1 VAQTN
6 PLYDFI
12 YVAGILV
19 LLSYL
24 YIVFKS
30 KERDLS
36 RLLLLVIF
44 TVLLAVVL
52 ESYAQLNQLGWIT
65 RIVLVPAMSSKLLLP
80 PLLFLYVRSLFYGQQ
95 LSWKQIALHC
105 SPFILGVL
113 FLYGP
118 YLIAL
123 ESRNYFQ
130 AYLVFLDENR
140 QYLRILF
147 DLYFLM
153 SIGFTFREF
162 SRLKRIYKCTYSHL
176 EYNNFI
182 WIRAVLIS
190 FFVVL
195 SIDLFFVISQVYF
208 GLFTW
213 RTQSLV
219 AVLVVIAVVQ
229 LAFYGI
235 RQSKVLV
242 PYFLLETPPQ
252 SNSADLTFEEKQLE
266 ADLIELMEKEKPF
279 LNEELTL
286 SELAEVLGI
295 TDKKLS
301 RLLNQGMKT
310 SFYRFVNAYR
320 LAEFK
325 QKIGEAKSQ
334 QYTIESVAFECGFKS
349 KASFYRL
356 FKEEMGVSPSAYRK
370 NLTIPD

>member
-1 VAQTN
+1 MNQAN
-6 PLYDFI
+6 LLYDFI

-19 LLSYL
+19 LLTYL

-36 RLLLLVIF
+36 RQLLLVIF
-44 TVLLAVVL
+44 TVLLTVVL
-52 ESYAQLNQLGWIT
+52 ESYSQLNQLRWLS
-65 RIVLVPAMSSKLLLP
+65 RLVLVPAMSSKLLLP
-80 PLLFLYVRSLFYGQQ
+80 PLLFLYVQSLFYGQQ
-95 LSWKQIALHC
+95 LSWKQIALHF

-123 ESRNYFQ
+123 ESGHYFRGH
-130 AYLVFLDENR
+130 LVFLDENR

-147 DLYFLM
+147 DLYFLT

-195 SIDLFFVISQVYF
+195 SIDLFFVISQVCF
-208 GLFTW
+208 GLFAW

-252 SNSADLTFEEKQLE
+252 ANGTDLTSEEKQLE
-266 ADLIELMEKEKPF
+266 ADLIALMDKEKPF

-286 SELAEVLGI
+286 NELAEFLGT

-310 SFYRFVNAYR
+310 SFYRFVNTYR
-320 LAEFK
+320 LEEFK
-325 QKIGEAKSQ
+325 HKIGEAKSQ

-356 FKEEMGVSPSAYRK
+356 FKEEVGVSPSTYRK
-370 NLTIPD
+370 NLSTSP